1 MKIVVDERLSIGGKN
16 LCLPDVGESFIQLE
30 TSSSTHAVNGPRIW
44 GRNLWSVETGHPMAT
59 ISHSSLVGQS
69 VSRIVVQ
76 ENLMKTNDRYSTI
89 PVSRHLLPSSAERKE
104 TCTCQV
110 YLQISRIPRGLGG
123 VSSLG
128 CYGFRRKGQM
138 KLRGYEKSNIV
149 TKPQCVHSSSEGVNN
164 DDAMG
169 GDPRVQQML
178 VEMVQIQMGKTR
190 MSDFVGE
197 RSQYMRN
204 IAQETHQQYDRIAY
218 RTMKGL
224 DDTGARVLRQLDADA
239 HAIER
244 ELRNARAEL
253 EAQQRDFEEFQRITA
268 YSRNEGLFFKNLY
281 PSPSR
286 FRLQTS
292 TLSKGPFK
300 EQVIVVK
307 PSRDFSSSYKQVLY
321 GGLSLVIVSFIWSSS
336 SGNKTL

>member
-1 MKIVVDERLSIGGKN
+1 MSIWGKN
-16 LCLPDVGESFIQLE
+16 FCLPDVGESFIQLE
-30 TSSSTHAVNGPRIW
+30 TSSSTHAVNGPCIW

-59 ISHSSLVGQS
+59 ISRSSLVGQS

-76 ENLMKTNDRYSTI
+76 ENLMKTNDRHSTI

-128 CYGFRRKGQM
+128 CYGFRRKGQR

-149 TKPQCVHSSSEGVNN
+149 TKTRCVHSSSEGVNN

-197 RSQYMRN
+197 RSQYMRS

-224 DDTGARVLRQLDADA
+224 DDTGARVS
-239 HAIER
+239 E
-244 ELRNARAEL
+244 
-253 EAQQRDFEEFQRITA
+253 
-268 YSRNEGLFFKNLY
+268 
-281 PSPSR
+281 
-286 FRLQTS
+286 
-292 TLSKGPFK
+292 
-300 EQVIVVK
+300 
-307 PSRDFSSSYKQVLY
+307 
-321 GGLSLVIVSFIWSSS
+321 
-336 SGNKTL
+336 